1 MSPGTHFD
9 AAVIGAGPA
18 GGAAALALARAGYAV
33 VVLEKAKLPRY
44 KTCGGGI
51 LARGFKLLPP
61 SVESVV
67 ERAFT
72 SVQMNFLGTGMSFA
86 ATRPQPLVH
95 LAMRADLDA
104 LLAREQLGSTGL
116 GSGVAIPHARLAG
129 LRRIRAV
136 FMRLETPVEFDS
148 VDGQPVD
155 LLFALLAPPEA
166 GAEHLLALA
175 RVSRLLRQSEL
186 RKQLR
191 QSQTPDTIHALLAQ
205 PARPSAA

>member
-1 MSPGTHFD
+1 M
-9 AAVIGAGPA
+9 IGAGPA

-104 LLAREQLGSTGL
+104 LLAREARQAGAQVVESCTVKRVEPGPESMAVITD
-116 GSGVAIPHARLAG
+116 GDTYHAKFVIGADGIHSPAAKALAG
-129 LRRIRAV
+129 RNSPGSLRRWNTKSTCQRRI
-136 FMRLETPVEFDS
+136 
-148 VDGQPVD
+148 
-155 LLFALLAPPEA
+155 LFASASLCALTSTLLTRVTPGSFPNAPTFPWA
-166 GAEHLLALA
+166 F
-175 RVSRLLRQSEL
+175 
-186 RKQLR
+186 
-191 QSQTPDTIHALLAQ
+191 
-205 PARPSAA
+205 